1 MNTYFKHTVIYLLGK
16 GLPGVISFISIFIFS
31 RLLSP
36 EEYGNYSIILSIVG
50 VLNILLFQ
58 WLRFG
63 VSRYYSEYQMDNKL
77 HQLFG
82 LVKRNLI
89 VFVGIALLLVLG
101 LIFTNLIY
109 PIGYLYTIIAV
120 IALLFLL
127 STFEM
132 FSQIFVSALQPHYYS
147 ISNLIKSIIAL
158 GAGVFLVKLGYSYYG
173 VIGGICLAYLT
184 ALVFGITRLDFK
196 NSSTYLPS
204 DLRKFIAYGLP
215 LTAASGINYVLSYS
229 DRFMVQYYKG
239 AKETGLYTLGFD
251 FSEQSVGVILG
262 IITVSSFPITMRLFQ
277 SEGKSQNLQQHLSLT
292 LWVLLSMCIPICILL
307 STLNLEIGQ
316 ILFGPKFA
324 ELDPLLIPV
333 ISFSVLVLGLKAN
346 LLDQI
351 LQFSNATKT
360 MLYILVLAALLNVV
374 LNYFFIQ
381 RMGYMG
387 AAIATLIAYTFSTIL
402 TFIISR
408 KYFRFVIEYKHLL
421 KLLLASAF
429 MYLVLELMPVSNSV
443 WELIIKSGVGFF
455 TFLIVLYFT
464 NQSYILQIVKNF
476 NKQ

>member
-16 GLPGVISFISIFIFS
+16 GLPGVISFIAIFIFS

-89 VFVGIALLLVLG
+89 VFVGIALLLVLV

-158 GAGVFLVKLGYSYYG
+158 GVGVFLVKLGYSYYG
-173 VIGGICLAYLT
+173 VIGGICLAYIA

-204 DLRKFIAYGLP
+204 DLKKFIAYGLP

-229 DRFMVQYYKG
+229 DRFMIQYYKG

-324 ELDPLLIPV
+324 ELDPLLIPI
-333 ISFSVLVLGLKAN
+333 ISFSVLVLGIKAN

-408 KYFRFVIEYKHLL
+408 KYFRFVIDYKHLL

>member
-16 GLPGVISFISIFIFS
+16 GLPGVISFIAIFIFS

-89 VFVGIALLLVLG
+89 VFVGIALLLVLV

-158 GAGVFLVKLGYSYYG
+158 GVGVFLVKLGYSYYG
-173 VIGGICLAYLT
+173 VIGGICLAYLA

-229 DRFMVQYYKG
+229 DRFMIQYYKG

-324 ELDPLLIPV
+324 ELDPLLIPI
-333 ISFSVLVLGLKAN
+333 ISFSVLVLGIKAN

-408 KYFRFVIEYKHLL
+408 KYFRFVIDYKHLL

>member
-1 MNTYFKHTVIYLLGK
+1 LNTYFKHTVIYLLGK
-16 GLPGVISFISIFIFS
+16 GLPGVISFIAIFIFS

-89 VFVGIALLLVLG
+89 VFVGIALLLVLV

-158 GAGVFLVKLGYSYYG
+158 GVGVFLVKLGYSYYG
-173 VIGGICLAYLT
+173 VIGGICLAYLA

-229 DRFMVQYYKG
+229 DRFMIQYYKG

-324 ELDPLLIPV
+324 ELDPLLIPI
-333 ISFSVLVLGLKAN
+333 ISFSVLVLGIKAN

-408 KYFRFVIEYKHLL
+408 KYFRFVIDYKHLL